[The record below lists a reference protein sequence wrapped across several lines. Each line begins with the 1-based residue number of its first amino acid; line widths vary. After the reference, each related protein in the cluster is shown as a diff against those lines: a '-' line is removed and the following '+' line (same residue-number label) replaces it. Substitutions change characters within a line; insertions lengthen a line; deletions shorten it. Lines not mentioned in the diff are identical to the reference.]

1 MEIYLVYKE
10 YHRELLAFAI
20 SLTYDKGKAE
30 DLVQEAYIRGINNSE
45 LLNVMNKY
53 QIKGWFLTTIKNIN
67 IDNIRK
73 DSRISFLNEY
83 DYIPDENN
91 FENIILVEELVD
103 KLPDIY
109 KKIIKLKY
117 FEGLN
122 SSEIGKRLNISPSTV
137 RSRISS
143 SIKLLRKE
151 IDIN

>member
-10 YHRELLAFAI
+10 YHRELVAFAI

-53 QIKGWFLTTIKNIN
+53 QIKGWFFTTIKNIN